1 MEKKETLTVHGKM
14 VKIKKELSM
23 MKIPKSGH
31 NKFAGFKYHELSDF
45 LNEIN
50 SLNEKYGVNDFVE
63 INENDGECRITLV
76 NVEEPNDFYTIR
88 TPYKNAQMLGKGGA
102 PSNVDEIQR
111 AGATITYNRRYLYV
125 TAYGIN
131 ENCSVDAQGEQ
142 TKKQAPQPKKPQF
155 TEANFEKAY
164 AANATIDKIK
174 QLYDIT
180 PEVEKAWIDYVF
192 KQAENGAA
200 K

>member
-1 MEKKETLTVHGKM
+1 MEKVKLTVHGRM
-14 VKIKKELSM
+14 VKIKRELST

-50 SLNEKYGVNDFVE
+50 LLNEKYGVNDFVE
-63 INENDGECRITLV
+63 ICENENECRITLV
-76 NVEEPNDFYTIR
+76 STDDSSDFFTIR

-131 ENCSVDAQGEQ
+131 ENCSVDAKEPVQKEEVKSVLP
-142 TKKQAPQPKKPQF
+142 TF
-155 TEANFEKAY
+155 TEANFEKAKQ
-164 AANATIDKIK
+164 NGATVEQIK
-174 QLYDIT
+174 KYYTLSLEI
-180 PEVEKAWIDYVF
+180 EKQYIDYV
-192 KQAENGAA
+192 K
-200 K
+200 